1 MSKAY
6 KRIRTRTKTY
16 KSFMLK
22 YYFTPLIDGEEMSY
36 ENDPVYQIAVQ
47 QLKQSA
53 KILNLPDDVVEVL
66 RYPERLLRVKIPVKL
81 DNGKIAVFH
90 GWRSQHNS
98 ALGPYKGGVR
108 YDENVTEGEVVA
120 MSMWMTWKNSLAGI
134 PYGGGKGGVKV
145 NPLELSPRELEEL
158 SRKYFAA
165 ISRLIGEDIDIP
177 GPDVNTNPQT
187 MAWYMDEYS
196 KIVGYNAWGVVTAKP
211 KELGG
216 LYARVASTG
225 LGVAIVTREVA
236 KRVWGGIEN
245 KTVAV
250 QGFGKVGSYAAKY
263 LSEWGAKVV
272 ALSDIKGG
280 IYDPNGLN
288 VEEAIKITQQ
298 TGSVVNYKGHK
309 KMITN
314 EEIIELDV
322 DIFVPAA
329 VENVITKDNAPRV
342 KAKIISE
349 GANGPTT
356 PEADEILRKKDTIVI
371 PDILANA
378 GGVVMSWIEWANNRM
393 GNWLTEEEALAR
405 LEKKMVE
412 NFSNVYSEWQRR
424 FHEYPMRIAA
434 YAIAV
439 ERVVNAMKL
448 RGWI

>member
-1 MSKAY
+1 MV
-6 KRIRTRTKTY
+6 Y

-22 YYFTPLIDGEEMSY
+22 YYFALFINGEKMTY
-36 ENDPVYQIAVQ
+36 ENDPVYQMAVQ

-66 RYPERLLRVKIPVKL
+66 RHPERLLHVKIPVKL

-98 ALGPYKGGVR
+98 ALGPYKGGIR
-108 YDENVTEGEVVA
+108 YHENVTEGEVVA
-120 MSMWMTWKNSLAGI
+120 LSMWMTWKNSLAGI

-145 NPLELSPRELEEL
+145 NPKELSPRELEEL

-165 ISRLIGEDIDIP
+165 LSRIVGEDVDIP
-177 GPDVNTNPQT
+177 APDVYTNPQT

-211 KELGG
+211 KEIGG
-216 LYARVASTG
+216 LYARVVSTG
-225 LGVAIVTREVA
+225 LGTAIAAREAA
-236 KRVWGGIEN
+236 KKVWGGVEN

-250 QGFGKVGSYAAKY
+250 QGFGNVGIYAAKY

-272 ALSDIKGG
+272 AVTDSKGG
-280 IYDPNGLN
+280 IYNPNGIN
-288 VEEAIKITQQ
+288 VEELIKIKEQ
-298 TGSVVNYKGHK
+298 TGSVTNYKDYK
-309 KMITN
+309 KKITN
-314 EEIIELDV
+314 EEILELDV
-322 DIFVPAA
+322 DILVPAA
-329 VENVITKDNAPRV
+329 VENVITKDNAPRI

-356 PEADEILRKKDTIVI
+356 PEADEILRKKDAIVI

-393 GNWLTEEEALAR
+393 GNWLTEEEALSR

-412 NFSNVYSEWQRR
+412 NFGSVYNEWQKR

-439 ERVVNAMKL
+439 ERVVTAMKL